1 MTGVRDRTRG
11 IAAAGLCGL
20 VACGAVAAPRDALL
34 DVVDDPR
41 AAWRWQVEAGADFTQ
56 SLFDAVGVN
65 RQAGHL
71 SAARLTGS
79 SGPWSFELGG
89 HRRLVDDGASQ
100 HRVQSW
106 QTALQFEPGEA
117 SADTPGRWALRAS
130 AWGNR
135 ADELVKDTR
144 ASLKVSGLKA
154 RLSEME
160 LIRPRDRQ
168 WQLDGIGR
176 YAPAGSAWAVSGFAG
191 GGRSRVSGAGVTGQ
205 ATISGCSYRLQFGES
220 RLTAIPMAG
229 CERPLMVSIPNS
241 LLQYDVLRETN
252 YHATW
257 VHTGAALHWRPADWH
272 LVLGVELQRWR
283 HQLPTPVVTHNL
295 IAVGEATWAVTPSL
309 ALFVRGQYM
318 HRQLLG
324 EVPMLYNVHS
334 SAASRR
340 HVMTMAGLAARF

>member
-1 MTGVRDRTRG
+1 M
-11 IAAAGLCGL
+11 
-20 VACGAVAAPRDALL
+20 AAPRDALL

-41 AAWRWQVEAGADFTQ
+41 AGLQWQVEAGSDFTQ
-56 SLFDAVGVN
+56 TLFDAVGVN

-71 SAARLTGS
+71 SAARLTAS

-89 HRRLVDDGASQ
+89 HRRLVDDGTSQ

-117 SADTPGRWALRAS
+117 SADDPWRWAVRAS

-160 LIRPRDRQ
+160 LVQPRDRQ

-176 YAPAGSAWAVSGFAG
+176 YAPIGSALAVSGFAG
-191 GGRSRVSGAGVTGQ
+191 GGGSQVSGAGVTGQ

-220 RLTAIPMAG
+220 RLTAVPMAG
-229 CERPLMVSIPNS
+229 CERPLMVSIPNN

-257 VHTGAALHWRPADWH
+257 AHAGTALHWRPADWH
-272 LVLGVELQRWR
+272 LVLGMELQRWW
-283 HQLPTPVVTHNL
+283 HHLPSPVVTNNL
-295 IAVGEATWAVTPSL
+295 IAVGEATWAVTPAL

-318 HRQLLG
+318 HRQLMG
-324 EVPMLYNVHS
+324 EVPMLYNAH
-334 SAASRR
+334 ASTQRR
-340 HVMTMAGLAARF
+340 YAMTMFGLSARF